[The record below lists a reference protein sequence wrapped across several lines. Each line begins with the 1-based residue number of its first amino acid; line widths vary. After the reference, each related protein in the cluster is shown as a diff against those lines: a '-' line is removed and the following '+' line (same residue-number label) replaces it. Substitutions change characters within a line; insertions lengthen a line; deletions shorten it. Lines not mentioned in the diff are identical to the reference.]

1 MHDEIQVLLPPNPSI
16 SIWIRTLISW
26 VKRRD
31 YNHIPIT
38 EHSTNYLFERLN
50 DICFSHKD
58 IIFGAQSSTVTNKIK
73 PQHWDEI
80 VATINQQ
87 FPSQHPRDREET
99 NKKWNN
105 LSSDAR
111 KNLKE
116 HKNCVEQT
124 GIILFQ
130 LCAI

>member
-1 MHDEIQVLLPPNPSI
+1 
-16 SIWIRTLISW
+16 
-26 VKRRD
+26 
-31 YNHIPIT
+31 
-38 EHSTNYLFERLN
+38 
-50 DICFSHKD
+50 
-58 IIFGAQSSTVTNKIK
+58 
-73 PQHWDEI
+73 

-99 NKKWNN
+99 KKKWNN

-116 HKNCVEQT
+116 HKNSVEQT
-124 GIILFQ
+124 GIILFH